1 MAGRHSGETLKQVA
15 EPDRIVEHAAPSH
28 CDACH
33 TPLHEAKI
41 VESRQVFALPPLRFE
56 VTEHQVFAAPIL
68 RQKLPGIFPENVTA
82 PVQYGPAALAAV
94 VHLTH
99 HPMLPLRR
107 TGQLMGDFFGQPMAD
122 ATVLPAR
129 KPRYCTHG
137 GGWAVQA
144 SKVAH
149 ADETGLRV
157 AGKLNWMHVP
167 VTATLTWVGCHAKR
181 GKLAFD
187 DFASPDLSAR

>member
-15 EPDRIVEHAAPSH
+15 DPDRIVEHAAPSH

-33 TPLHEAKI
+33 APLHEAKL
-41 VESRQVFALPPLRFE
+41 VESRQVFDLPPLRFE
-56 VTEHQVFAAPIL
+56 VTEHHVFAASC
-68 RQKLPGIFPENVTA
+68 RFCGKNCRGIFPENVTA

-129 KPRYCTHG
+129 KPRYCTHCG
-137 GGWAVQA
+137 GCAVQA
-144 SKVAH
+144 SK
-149 ADETGLRV
+149 DTPT
-157 AGKLNWMHVP
+157 K
-167 VTATLTWVGCHAKR
+167 
-181 GKLAFD
+181 
-187 DFASPDLSAR
+187 PDCGSQVS